1 MMPARRA
8 EADHK
13 IFLPP
18 SNYPEKMLKG
28 PEMLELNMLFPMFFT
43 VWRVFSMFF
52 PMFFQCFIHFQGTT
66 GGSNG
71 PQRLFIEESPSKK
84 LSFWR
89 KRTTRSEA
97 AWLLDR
103 VLDVYLHVL
112 AQAVQY

>member
-1 MMPARRA
+1 
-8 EADHK
+8 
-13 IFLPP
+13 
-18 SNYPEKMLKG
+18 
-28 PEMLELNMLFPMFFT
+28 
-43 VWRVFSMFF
+43 
-52 PMFFQCFIHFQGTT
+52 
-66 GGSNG
+66 
-71 PQRLFIEESPSKK
+71 